1 MRIAAT
7 FLCLLLVI
15 SCSSSS
21 SDNESVVADLQTKV
35 DELSTSL
42 TAANESEAA
51 LEAKVEALQAK
62 TEGLQAK
69 LDAASEQTK
78 PGAYAATWP
87 DDYQA
92 TWTAI
97 CALVLKDGAE
107 ADPTAAPAQDIC
119 ECSLNGLMKAFTVR
133 QYESWSQEIKDAAV
147 APYLTLCW
155 SS

>member
-7 FLCLLLVI
+7 FFCLLLVI

-21 SDNESVVADLQTKV
+21 SDSENVVADLQTKV

-51 LEAKVEALQAK
+51 LEAKVEALQ
-62 TEGLQAK
+62 TK
-69 LDAASEQTK
+69 LDAASEQMK
-78 PGAYAATWP
+78 SGAYAATWP
-87 DDYQA
+87 DDYRA
-92 TWTAI
+92 MWTDI
-97 CALVLKDGAE
+97 CALVLKDQAE
-107 ADPTAAPAQDIC
+107 ADPAAAPSQDIC

-133 QYESWSQEIKDAAV
+133 QYESWSQEIKDGAV

>member
-7 FLCLLLVI
+7 FFCLLLVI

-21 SDNESVVADLQTKV
+21 SDNENVVADLQTKV

-51 LEAKVEALQAK
+51 LEAKVEALQ
-62 TEGLQAK
+62 TK
-69 LDAASEQTK
+69 LDAASEEMK
-78 PGAYAATWP
+78 SGAYAATWP
-87 DDYQA
+87 DDYR
-92 TWTAI
+92 TMWTDI
-97 CALVLKDGAE
+97 CALVLKDQAE
-107 ADPTAAPAQDIC
+107 ADPAAAPSQDIC

>member
-7 FLCLLLVI
+7 FFCLLLVI

-21 SDNESVVADLQTKV
+21 SDNENVVADLQTKV

-51 LEAKVEALQAK
+51 LEAKVEALQ
-62 TEGLQAK
+62 TK
-69 LDAASEQTK
+69 LDAASEQMK
-78 PGAYAATWP
+78 SGAYAATWP
-87 DDYQA
+87 DDYR
-92 TWTAI
+92 TMWTDI
-97 CALVLKDGAE
+97 CALVLKDQAE
-107 ADPTAAPAQDIC
+107 ADPAAAPSQDIC

-155 SS
+155 SA

>member
-7 FLCLLLVI
+7 FFCLLLVI
-15 SCSSSS
+15 SCSSSNA
-21 SDNESVVADLQTKV
+21 DNESVVADLQTKV

-42 TAANESEAA
+42 TAANDSEAA

-62 TEGLQAK
+62 
-69 LDAASEQTK
+69 LDAVSEQMNS
-78 PGAYAATWP
+78 GAYAATWP
-87 DDYQA
+87 DDYRA
-92 TWTAI
+92 MWTDI

-107 ADPTAAPAQDIC
+107 ADPAAAPAQDIC

-133 QYESWSQEIKDAAV
+133 QYESWSQELKDAAV

-155 SS
+155 SA

>member
-7 FLCLLLVI
+7 FFCLLLVI

-21 SDNESVVADLQTKV
+21 ADNESVVADLQTKV

-62 TEGLQAK
+62 
-69 LDAASEQTK
+69 LDAVSEQMNSL
-78 PGAYAATWP
+78 AYAATWP
-87 DDYQA
+87 DDYRA
-92 TWTAI
+92 MWTDI

-107 ADPTAAPAQDIC
+107 ADPAAAPAQDIC

-133 QYESWSQEIKDAAV
+133 QYESWSQELKDAAV

-155 SS
+155 SA

>member
-7 FLCLLLVI
+7 FFCLLLVI

-21 SDNESVVADLQTKV
+21 SDNENVVADLQTKV

-51 LEAKVEALQAK
+51 LEAKVEALQ
-62 TEGLQAK
+62 TK
-69 LDAASEQTK
+69 LDAASEQMK
-78 PGAYAATWP
+78 SGAYAATWP
-87 DDYQA
+87 DDYRA
-92 TWTAI
+92 MWTDI
-97 CALVLKDGAE
+97 CALVLKDQAE
-107 ADPTAAPAQDIC
+107 ADPAAAPSQDIC

-133 QYESWSQEIKDAAV
+133 QYESWSQELKDAAV

-155 SS
+155 SA

>member
-7 FLCLLLVI
+7 FFCLLLVI

-21 SDNESVVADLQTKV
+21 ADNESVVADLQTKV

-42 TAANESEAA
+42 TAANDSEAA

-62 TEGLQAK
+62 
-69 LDAASEQTK
+69 LDAVSEQMNS
-78 PGAYAATWP
+78 GAYAATWP
-87 DDYQA
+87 DDYRA
-92 TWTAI
+92 MWTDI

-107 ADPTAAPAQDIC
+107 ADPAAAPAQDIC

-133 QYESWSQEIKDAAV
+133 QYESWSQELKDAAV

>member
-7 FLCLLLVI
+7 FFCLLLVI

-62 TEGLQAK
+62 
-69 LDAASEQTK
+69 LDAVSEQMNS
-78 PGAYAATWP
+78 GAYAATWP
-87 DDYQA
+87 DDYRA
-92 TWTAI
+92 MWTDI

-107 ADPTAAPAQDIC
+107 ADPAAAPSQDIC

-133 QYESWSQEIKDAAV
+133 QYESWSQELKDAAV

>member
-15 SCSSSS
+15 SCSYSS

-35 DELSTSL
+35 DELSASL

-51 LEAKVEALQAK
+51 LEAKVEVLQ
-62 TEGLQAK
+62 TK
-69 LDAASEQTK
+69 LDAASEQMK
-78 PGAYAATWP
+78 SGAYAATWP

-155 SS
+155 SA

>member
-7 FLCLLLVI
+7 FFCLLLVI

-21 SDNESVVADLQTKV
+21 ADNESVVADLQTKV

-42 TAANESEAA
+42 TAANDSEAA

-62 TEGLQAK
+62 
-69 LDAASEQTK
+69 LDAVSEQMNS
-78 PGAYAATWP
+78 GAYAATWP
-87 DDYQA
+87 DDYRA
-92 TWTAI
+92 MWTDI

-107 ADPTAAPAQDIC
+107 ADPAAAPAQDIC

-133 QYESWSQEIKDAAV
+133 QYESWSQELKDAAV

-155 SS
+155 SA

>member
-7 FLCLLLVI
+7 FFCLLLVI

-62 TEGLQAK
+62 
-69 LDAASEQTK
+69 LDAVSEQMNS
-78 PGAYAATWP
+78 GAYAATWP
-87 DDYQA
+87 DDYRA
-92 TWTAI
+92 MWTDI
-97 CALVLKDGAE
+97 CALVLKDQAE
-107 ADPTAAPAQDIC
+107 ADPAAAPSQDIC

-133 QYESWSQEIKDAAV
+133 QYESWSQEIKDGAV

>member
-7 FLCLLLVI
+7 FFCLLLVI

-21 SDNESVVADLQTKV
+21 ADNESVVADLQTKV

-62 TEGLQAK
+62 
-69 LDAASEQTK
+69 LDAVSEQMNS
-78 PGAYAATWP
+78 GAYAATWP
-87 DDYQA
+87 DDYRA
-92 TWTAI
+92 MWTDI
-97 CALVLKDGAE
+97 CALVLKDGVE
-107 ADPTAAPAQDIC
+107 ADPAAAPAQDIC

-133 QYESWSQEIKDAAV
+133 QYESWSQELKDAAV

-155 SS
+155 SA

>member
-7 FLCLLLVI
+7 FFCLLLVI

-21 SDNESVVADLQTKV
+21 SDNENVVADLQTKV

-42 TAANESEAA
+42 TAANETEAA

-62 TEGLQAK
+62 
-69 LDAASEQTK
+69 LDAVSEQMNS
-78 PGAYAATWP
+78 GAYAATWP
-87 DDYQA
+87 DDYRA
-92 TWTAI
+92 MWTDI

-107 ADPTAAPAQDIC
+107 ADPAAAPAQDIC

-133 QYESWSQEIKDAAV
+133 QYESWSQELKDAAV

-155 SS
+155 SA

>member
-7 FLCLLLVI
+7 FFCLLLVI

-21 SDNESVVADLQTKV
+21 SDNENVVADLQTKV

-51 LEAKVEALQAK
+51 LEAKVEALQ
-62 TEGLQAK
+62 TK
-69 LDAASEQTK
+69 LDAASEQMK
-78 PGAYAATWP
+78 SGAYAATWP
-87 DDYQA
+87 DDYR
-92 TWTAI
+92 TMWTDI
-97 CALVLKDGAE
+97 CALVLKDQAE
-107 ADPTAAPAQDIC
+107 ADPAAAPSQDIC

>member
-7 FLCLLLVI
+7 FFCLLLVI

-21 SDNESVVADLQTKV
+21 SDNENVVADLQTKV

-51 LEAKVEALQAK
+51 LEAKVEALQ
-62 TEGLQAK
+62 TK
-69 LDAASEQTK
+69 LDAANEQMK
-78 PGAYAATWP
+78 SGAYAATWP
-87 DDYQA
+87 DDYR
-92 TWTAI
+92 TMWTDI
-97 CALVLKDGAE
+97 CALVLKDQAE
-107 ADPTAAPAQDIC
+107 ADPAAAPSQDIC

>member
-7 FLCLLLVI
+7 FFCLLLVI

-21 SDNESVVADLQTKV
+21 SDNENVVADLQTKV

-51 LEAKVEALQAK
+51 LEAKVEALQ
-62 TEGLQAK
+62 TK
-69 LDAASEQTK
+69 LDAASKQMK
-78 PGAYAATWP
+78 SGAYAATWP
-87 DDYQA
+87 DDYRA
-92 TWTAI
+92 MWTDI
-97 CALVLKDGAE
+97 CALVLKDQAE
-107 ADPTAAPAQDIC
+107 ADPAAAPSQDIC

-133 QYESWSQEIKDAAV
+133 QYESWSQEIKDGAV

-155 SS
+155 SA

>member
-1 MRIAAT
+1 MRITAT
-7 FLCLLLVI
+7 FFCLLFVI

-62 TEGLQAK
+62 
-69 LDAASEQTK
+69 LDAASEQMK
-78 PGAYAATWP
+78 SGAYAATWP

-155 SS
+155 SA

>member
-1 MRIAAT
+1 MRIATT
-7 FLCLLLVI
+7 FFCLLLVI

-21 SDNESVVADLQTKV
+21 SDNENVVADLQTKV

-51 LEAKVEALQAK
+51 LEAKVEALQ
-62 TEGLQAK
+62 TK
-69 LDAASEQTK
+69 LDAASEQMK
-78 PGAYAATWP
+78 SGAYAATWP

-92 TWTAI
+92 MWTDI
-97 CALVLKDGAE
+97 CALVLKDQAE
-107 ADPTAAPAQDIC
+107 ADPAAAPSQDIC

>member
-7 FLCLLLVI
+7 FFCLLLVI
-15 SCSSSS
+15 SCSSSNA
-21 SDNESVVADLQTKV
+21 DNESVVADLQTKV

-42 TAANESEAA
+42 TAANETEAA

-62 TEGLQAK
+62 
-69 LDAASEQTK
+69 LDAVSEQMNS
-78 PGAYAATWP
+78 GAYAATWP
-87 DDYQA
+87 DDYRA
-92 TWTAI
+92 MWTDI

-107 ADPTAAPAQDIC
+107 ADPAAAPAQDIC

-133 QYESWSQEIKDAAV
+133 QYESWSQELKDAAV

>member
-7 FLCLLLVI
+7 FFCLLAII

-35 DELSTSL
+35 DELSASL

-51 LEAKVEALQAK
+51 LEAKVEVLQ
-62 TEGLQAK
+62 TK

-78 PGAYAATWP
+78 SGAHAATWP

-155 SS
+155 SA

>member
-7 FLCLLLVI
+7 FFCLLLVI

-42 TAANESEAA
+42 TAANESEAV

-62 TEGLQAK
+62 
-69 LDAASEQTK
+69 LDAVSEQMNS
-78 PGAYAATWP
+78 GAYAATWP
-87 DDYQA
+87 DDYRA
-92 TWTAI
+92 MWTDI

-107 ADPTAAPAQDIC
+107 ADPAAAPAQDIC

-133 QYESWSQEIKDAAV
+133 QYESWSQELKDAAV
-147 APYLTLCW
+147 APYLNLCW
-155 SS
+155 SA

>member
-7 FLCLLLVI
+7 FFCLLLVI

-21 SDNESVVADLQTKV
+21 SDNENVVADLPTKV

-51 LEAKVEALQAK
+51 LEAKVEALQ
-62 TEGLQAK
+62 TK
-69 LDAASEQTK
+69 LDAASEQMK
-78 PGAYAATWP
+78 SGAYAATWP
-87 DDYQA
+87 DDYRA
-92 TWTAI
+92 MWTDI
-97 CALVLKDGAE
+97 CALVLKDQAE
-107 ADPTAAPAQDIC
+107 ADPAAAPSQDIC

-133 QYESWSQEIKDAAV
+133 QYESWSQEIKDGAV

>member
-7 FLCLLLVI
+7 FFCLLLVI
-15 SCSSSS
+15 SCSSSNA
-21 SDNESVVADLQTKV
+21 DNESVVADLQTKV

-42 TAANESEAA
+42 TAANETEAA

-62 TEGLQAK
+62 
-69 LDAASEQTK
+69 LDAVSEQMNS
-78 PGAYAATWP
+78 GAYAATWP
-87 DDYQA
+87 DDYRA
-92 TWTAI
+92 MWTDI

-107 ADPTAAPAQDIC
+107 ADPAAAPAQDIC

-133 QYESWSQEIKDAAV
+133 QYESWSQELKDAAV

-155 SS
+155 SA

>member
-1 MRIAAT
+1 
-7 FLCLLLVI
+7 
-15 SCSSSS
+15 
-21 SDNESVVADLQTKV
+21 
-35 DELSTSL
+35 
-42 TAANESEAA
+42 
-51 LEAKVEALQAK
+51 
-62 TEGLQAK
+62 K

-78 PGAYAATWP
+78 SGAYAATWP

-155 SS
+155 SA

>member
-7 FLCLLLVI
+7 FFCLLLVI

-21 SDNESVVADLQTKV
+21 ADNESVVADLQTKV
-35 DELSTSL
+35 DELRTSL

-62 TEGLQAK
+62 
-69 LDAASEQTK
+69 LDAVSEQMNS
-78 PGAYAATWP
+78 GAYAATWP
-87 DDYQA
+87 DDYRA
-92 TWTAI
+92 MWTDI

-107 ADPTAAPAQDIC
+107 ADPAAAPAQDIC

-133 QYESWSQEIKDAAV
+133 QYESWSQELKDAAV

-155 SS
+155 SA

>member
-7 FLCLLLVI
+7 FFCLLLVI
-15 SCSSSS
+15 SCSSSNA
-21 SDNESVVADLQTKV
+21 DNESVVADLQTKV

-62 TEGLQAK
+62 
-69 LDAASEQTK
+69 LDAVSEQMNS
-78 PGAYAATWP
+78 GAYAATWP
-87 DDYQA
+87 DDYRA
-92 TWTAI
+92 MWTDI
-97 CALVLKDGAE
+97 CALVLKGGAE
-107 ADPTAAPAQDIC
+107 ADPAAAPAQDIC

-133 QYESWSQEIKDAAV
+133 QYESWSQELKDAAV

-155 SS
+155 SA

>member
-51 LEAKVEALQAK
+51 LEAKVEALQ
-62 TEGLQAK
+62 TK
-69 LDAASEQTK
+69 LDAASEQMK
-78 PGAYAATWP
+78 SGAYAATWP
-87 DDYQA
+87 DDYRA
-92 TWTAI
+92 MWTDI
-97 CALVLKDGAE
+97 CALVLKDQAE
-107 ADPTAAPAQDIC
+107 ADPAAAPSQDIC

>member
-1 MRIAAT
+1 M
-7 FLCLLLVI
+7 VI
-15 SCSSSS
+15 SCSSSNA
-21 SDNESVVADLQTKV
+21 DNESVVADLQTKV

-62 TEGLQAK
+62 
-69 LDAASEQTK
+69 LDAVSEQMNS
-78 PGAYAATWP
+78 GAYAATWP
-87 DDYQA
+87 DDYRA
-92 TWTAI
+92 MWTDI

-107 ADPTAAPAQDIC
+107 ADPAAAPAQDIC

-133 QYESWSQEIKDAAV
+133 QYESWSQELKDAAV

-155 SS
+155 SA

>member
-7 FLCLLLVI
+7 FFCLLLVI
-15 SCSSSS
+15 SCSSSNA
-21 SDNESVVADLQTKV
+21 DNESVVADLQTKV

-62 TEGLQAK
+62 
-69 LDAASEQTK
+69 LDAVSEQMNS
-78 PGAYAATWP
+78 GAYAATWP
-87 DDYQA
+87 DDYRA
-92 TWTAI
+92 MWTDI

-107 ADPTAAPAQDIC
+107 ADPAAAPAQDIC

-133 QYESWSQEIKDAAV
+133 QYESWSQELKDAAV

-155 SS
+155 SA

>member
-1 MRIAAT
+1 MRTAAT
-7 FLCLLLVI
+7 FFCLLLVI
-15 SCSSSS
+15 SCSSSNA
-21 SDNESVVADLQTKV
+21 DNESVVADLQTKV

-62 TEGLQAK
+62 
-69 LDAASEQTK
+69 LDAVSEQMNS
-78 PGAYAATWP
+78 GAYAATWP
-87 DDYQA
+87 DDYRA
-92 TWTAI
+92 MWTDI

-107 ADPTAAPAQDIC
+107 ADPAAAPAQDIC

-133 QYESWSQEIKDAAV
+133 QYESWSQELKDAAV

-155 SS
+155 SA

>member
-1 MRIAAT
+1 MRIATT
-7 FLCLLLVI
+7 FFCLLLVI

-21 SDNESVVADLQTKV
+21 SDNENVVADLQTKV

-51 LEAKVEALQAK
+51 LEAKVEALQ
-62 TEGLQAK
+62 TK
-69 LDAASEQTK
+69 LDAASEQMK
-78 PGAYAATWP
+78 SGAYAATWP
-87 DDYQA
+87 DDYRA
-92 TWTAI
+92 MWTDI
-97 CALVLKDGAE
+97 CALVLKDQAE
-107 ADPTAAPAQDIC
+107 ADPAAAPSQDIC

>member
-7 FLCLLLVI
+7 FFCLLLVI

-21 SDNESVVADLQTKV
+21 SDNENVVADLQTKV

-42 TAANESEAA
+42 TAANETEAA

-62 TEGLQAK
+62 
-69 LDAASEQTK
+69 LDAVSEQMNS
-78 PGAYAATWP
+78 GAYAATWP
-87 DDYQA
+87 DDYRA
-92 TWTAI
+92 MWTDI

-107 ADPTAAPAQDIC
+107 ADPAAAPAQDIC

-133 QYESWSQEIKDAAV
+133 QYESWPQELKDAAV

-155 SS
+155 SA

>member
-15 SCSSSS
+15 SCSYSS

-51 LEAKVEALQAK
+51 LEAKVEALQ
-62 TEGLQAK
+62 TK
-69 LDAASEQTK
+69 LDAANEQMK
-78 PGAYAATWP
+78 SGAYAATWP

-155 SS
+155 SA

>member
-7 FLCLLLVI
+7 FFCLLLVI

-21 SDNESVVADLQTKV
+21 SDNENVVADLQTKV

-51 LEAKVEALQAK
+51 LEAKVEALQ
-62 TEGLQAK
+62 TK
-69 LDAASEQTK
+69 LDAASEQMK
-78 PGAYAATWP
+78 SGAYAATWP
-87 DDYQA
+87 DDYRA
-92 TWTAI
+92 MWTDI
-97 CALVLKDGAE
+97 CALVLKDQAE
-107 ADPTAAPAQDIC
+107 ADPAAAPSQDIC

>member
-1 MRIAAT
+1 MRIAST
-7 FLCLLLVI
+7 FFCLLLVI
-15 SCSSSS
+15 SCSSSNA
-21 SDNESVVADLQTKV
+21 DNESVVADLQTKV

-42 TAANESEAA
+42 TAANETEAA

-62 TEGLQAK
+62 
-69 LDAASEQTK
+69 LDAVSEQMNS
-78 PGAYAATWP
+78 GAYAATWP
-87 DDYQA
+87 DDYRA
-92 TWTAI
+92 MWTDI

-107 ADPTAAPAQDIC
+107 ADPAAAPAQDIC

-133 QYESWSQEIKDAAV
+133 QYESWSQEIKDGAV